1 METTNNNTYG
11 NAKVSYPTENVATN
25 SENTVYKSKTFFTE
39 DVVGT
44 SKTTAAVLSSMI
56 NKNMVG
62 IPIRTEK
69 WTGTTLANSA
79 EIEYAAFNSTQL
91 LPKNLHLRDNNST
104 NWVVKYTISD
114 YNPDGLPAQIK
125 MGGFTKSENYL
136 WNRHLLQ
143 SKSFGDT
150 YPNSLMWTY
159 SYNDKDMVESITDEN
174 GLKKPGAR
182 ARRPA

>member
-1 METTNNNTYG
+1 MGSSISFRQSWKLMTQSIDRQYFYDTNWNLTGTMETTNNNTYG

-44 SKTTAAVLSSMI
+44 SKTTTAVLSSMI
-56 NKNMVG
+56 SKNMVG

-125 MGGFTKSENYL
+125 MGGFT
-136 WNRHLLQ
+136 
-143 SKSFGDT
+143 
-150 YPNSLMWTY
+150 
-159 SYNDKDMVESITDEN
+159 
-174 GLKKPGAR
+174 
-182 ARRPA
+182 